1 MVEQVVKEM
10 REDAAEVLTDSV
22 LSERP
27 KEVVRAFM
35 RYVGQGYEIAVEIDP
50 VTASE
55 DVLRTAFERAYEQ
68 LYGRLIPGL
77 DIEVMSWTLSLTENK
92 QISIEGHIAAASHL
106 DQRDH
111 QSMYEEGT
119 MKKAV
124 ILDRSNMGPD
134 ISVSGPG
141 LVVEEQTTTVVPSH
155 FQVTV
160 NSHGDLVLERFH

>member
-1 MVEQVVKEM
+1 
-10 REDAAEVLTDSV
+10 
-22 LSERP
+22 
-27 KEVVRAFM
+27 
-35 RYVGQGYEIAVEIDP
+35 
-50 VTASE
+50 
-55 DVLRTAFERAYEQ
+55 
-68 LYGRLIPGL
+68 
-77 DIEVMSWTLSLTENK
+77 
-92 QISIEGHIAAASHL
+92 
-106 DQRDH
+106 
-111 QSMYEEGT
+111 MYEEGT